1 MATVNLDTAARLDI
15 VCRKRDSFQLVL
27 DFGTEIPDTTWLMQV
42 RENHGVTIKL
52 DGFFF
57 ERGDGADTKSKLTIS
72 ASAAE
77 MNFDAG
83 LYVYDLQNTDADSA
97 NNIDGANKVKTYV
110 YGTFKLN
117 DDITG

>member
-27 DFGTEIPDTTWLMQV
+27 DFGVEIPETTWLMEV
-42 RENHGVTIKL
+42 REDHGGTIKL
-52 DGFFF
+52 DGFLFALSD
-57 ERGDGADTKSKLTIS
+57 GDATNSKLTIS

-83 LYVYDLQNTDADSA
+83 LYVYDLQNTESA
-97 NNIDGANKVKTYV
+97 QIDGASTVKTYV